1 MCYNERNGLNLLAL
15 KQKYMKKVLL
25 SALAV
30 AFFGGTVA
38 AIVFAQENSQSS
50 VYSNVKIT
58 EGRPISV
65 LSETDG
71 LEKILRPVDIKY
83 FESIKKVDNSLYG
96 KRKEKNQITT
106 ETSNRSKLEKIP
118 HPAVIK
124 DYENIRKIDNALW
137 GERKNMISEEKK
149 IRSTETNISDKK
161 EIKNT
166 ETREPV
172 LIKTVAVQCVKDA
185 IDVKDLNLKSALNAN
200 NSTGITAIDARNAC
214 QKEALNNTS
223 AQTQREANQACLETY
238 HQTTWDSLNVL
249 KQAKENGWKT
259 YNDDLKICAQLQRET
274 NTTKEE
280 KILVEDGEMQINLK
294 EASEAM
300 MEK

>member
-1 MCYNERNGLNLLAL
+1 MAL

-50 VYSNVKIT
+50 VYSNVQIT
-58 EGRPISV
+58 ERRPISV
-65 LSETDG
+65 LSETEG

-96 KRKEKNQITT
+96 KRKEKAQVTT
-106 ETSNRSKLEKIP
+106 KTIDNSKLEKIP

-124 DYENIRKIDNALW
+124 DYENIRKIDSALW
-137 GERKNMISEEKK
+137 GERKNKTTGDKVVRPAEKNTIDK
-149 IRSTETNISDKK
+149 TDKK
-161 EIKNT
+161 EVKNI
-166 ETREPV
+166 EVRKPV
-172 LIKTVAVQCVKDA
+172 LIKPVAVQCVKDA
-185 IDVKDLNLKSALNAN
+185 IDAKDLNLKSALTAN
-200 NSTGITAIDARNAC
+200 TTSSLAAIDVRSSC
-214 QKEALNNTS
+214 QKEALNNSS
-223 AQTQREANQACLETY
+223 AQAQHQANQACLETY
-238 HQTTWDSLNVL
+238 HQATWDSLNVL

-259 YNDDLKICAQLQRET
+259 YNDDLKVCGQLQHET
-274 NTTKEE
+274 NVTREE

-294 EASEAM
+294 EATEVM